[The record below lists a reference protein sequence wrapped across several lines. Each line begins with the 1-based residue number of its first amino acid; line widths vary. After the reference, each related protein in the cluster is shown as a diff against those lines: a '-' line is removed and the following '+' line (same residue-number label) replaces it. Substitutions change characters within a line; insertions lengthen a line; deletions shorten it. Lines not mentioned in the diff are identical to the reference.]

1 MTSDGHFYAV
11 KKITQTSASALSGVL
26 SEIILLS
33 RLNHPNVVRYFT
45 AWIEDEGPREG
56 SKDPSCATADE
67 SISALGGSDVAFGQS
82 TGGLDFISS
91 SGFPK
96 IEFGYDSGEDDTS
109 SEAVDDDESSS
120 EDETEDY
127 SESPGGEQRQ
137 GLGTASSDA
146 DARLGHKR
154 SYSHV
159 QSTRTTL
166 FIQMEYCENK
176 VCSPGASTISKSDHI
191 RLCATSS
198 KRTCTR
204 TTKRAGGC
212 SDRPWRVSLTY
223 TTTASFIETLSL
235 RTSL

>member
-45 AWIEDEGPREG
+45 AWTEVEGPREG
-56 SKDPSCATADE
+56 SKQPSCATEDE
-67 SISALGGSDVAFGQS
+67 SISTLGGSDIVFGQS
-82 TGGLDFISS
+82 TGGLDFIST

-96 IEFGYDSGEDDTS
+96 IEFGYDSGEDDAS
-109 SEAVDDDESSS
+109 SEAVEDDESSS
-120 EDETEDY
+120 EDELEGY
-127 SESPGGEQRQ
+127 GEQHGGKQRQ
-137 GLGTASSDA
+137 GLGIAPTGAN
-146 DARLGHKR
+146 ARLEHKR

-176 VCSPGASTISKSDHI
+176 VCYPTASTISTSNEF
-191 RLCATSS
+191 RLYGTSS
-198 KRTCTR
+198 KGTSMQIM
-204 TTKRAGGC
+204 KSAGGC
-212 SDRPWRVSLTY
+212 LDRHWRV
-223 TTTASFIETLSL
+223 
-235 RTSL
+235 